1 MVLFFS
7 VRSFRVGRTMMAL
20 AAALALAACATVES
34 PRRSS
39 ESPTLRCVNEPGRG
53 QSLEAT
59 RPLFFLFCAQ
69 SP

>member
-1 MVLFFS
+1 MVPSFP
-7 VRSFRVGRTMMAL
+7 VRPLLAGRALIAL
-20 AAALALAACATVES
+20 AAVLVLGACATVTA

-39 ESPTLRCVNEPGRG
+39 ESPSLRCVNEPGRG
-53 QSLEAT
+53 QSADSS

>member
-1 MVLFFS
+1 VVLFFS

-39 ESPTLRCVNEPGRG
+39 ESPALRCVNEPGRG

>member
-1 MVLFFS
+1 VVPCFP
-7 VRSFRVGRTMMAL
+7 VRPLPAGRALIAL
-20 AAALALAACATVES
+20 ATALVLGACATTA

-39 ESPTLRCVNEPGRG
+39 ESPSLRCVNEPGRG
-53 QSLEAT
+53 QSVDSS

>member
-1 MVLFFS
+1 MVPCFPVRPLFAGCTLIA
-7 VRSFRVGRTMMAL
+7 VATAL
-20 AAALALAACATVES
+20 VLAACATATA

-39 ESPTLRCVNEPGRG
+39 ESPSLRCVNEPGRG
-53 QSLEAT
+53 QSVDSS

>member
-1 MVLFFS
+1 MVPCFP
-7 VRSFRVGRTMMAL
+7 VRPRLAGRTLIAV
-20 AAALALAACATVES
+20 AAALVLGACATVGA

-39 ESPTLRCVNEPGRG
+39 ESPSLRCVNEPGRG
-53 QSLEAT
+53 QSPESS

>member
-1 MVLFFS
+1 
-7 VRSFRVGRTMMAL
+7 MAL
-20 AAALALAACATVES
+20 GTILALGACATVES

-39 ESPTLRCVNEPGRG
+39 ESPSLRCLNDPGRG
-53 QSLEAT
+53 ESSSST

>member
-1 MVLFFS
+1 MVPCFP
-7 VRSFRVGRTMMAL
+7 VRHLPTGRALIAL
-20 AAALALAACATVES
+20 ATALVLGACATVTA

-39 ESPTLRCVNEPGRG
+39 ESPSLRCVNEPGRG
-53 QSLEAT
+53 QSADSS

>member
-1 MVLFFS
+1 MLPCSLVRPLSAARVLIAIT
-7 VRSFRVGRTMMAL
+7 VVLVL
-20 AAALALAACATVES
+20 AGCATA

-39 ESPTLRCVNEPGRG
+39 DSPSLRCVNEPGRG
-53 QSLEAT
+53 QSADSS